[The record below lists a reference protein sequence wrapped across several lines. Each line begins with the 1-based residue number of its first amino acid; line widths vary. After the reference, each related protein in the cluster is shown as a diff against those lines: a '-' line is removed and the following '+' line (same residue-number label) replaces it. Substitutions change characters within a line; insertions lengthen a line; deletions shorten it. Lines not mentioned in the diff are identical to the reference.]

1 MWATRAALAL
11 ALLAVATAV
20 PAVSKSELENRI
32 VQLERKLDSRSL
44 VDLMEQIKAL
54 QREVQQLRGDIEVQ
68 THEMGGL
75 QKRQR
80 DLYLDI
86 DRRLHRLET
95 GGVEVPPAAG
105 AGAPGAGRGD
115 TWGASAPSGSAAS
128 GAAAA
133 GAGSVATGAA
143 AAAPAQVPVQGAFP
157 APPPVQ
163 PAPQAPVQ
171 PAPQA
176 RAPAALNPAE
186 ERKDYDSALEILKE
200 GRYSEASTAFRQ
212 FLSKYPGSGYSDN
225 AQYWL
230 GEVFY
235 VTREFQSALGEFEK
249 VVTQY
254 PDSSK
259 VADARL
265 KMGYIHYEL
274 KDWGKAREM
283 LNQVVQGYPG
293 TTSARLAQERLDRM
307 SSESR

>member
-1 MWATRAALAL
+1 MWATRTALAL
-11 ALLAVATAV
+11 VLLAVGTSV
-20 PAVSKSELENRI
+20 SAVSKSELESR
-32 VQLERKLDSRSL
+32 VQQLERKLDSRSL
-44 VDLMEQIKAL
+44 VDLMDQVKAL

-68 THEMGGL
+68 AHSMDGL

-95 GGVEVPPAAG
+95 GGVESQPAAG
-105 AGAPGAGRGD
+105 PVVPDAGAPSASPGPLAPAGSVVTD
-115 TWGASAPSGSAAS
+115 S
-128 GAAAA
+128 AAAA
-133 GAGSVATGAA
+133 GAAGVSAPAA
-143 AAAPAQVPVQGAFP
+143 AAAPAV
-157 APPPVQ
+157 
-163 PAPQAPVQ
+163 
-171 PAPQA
+171 
-176 RAPAALNPAE
+176 LNPAE

-200 GRYSEASTAFRQ
+200 GRYTEASTAFQQ
-212 FLSKYPGSGYSDN
+212 FLSKYPGSSYADN

-235 VTREFQSALGEFEK
+235 VTRDFPAALAEFDK
-249 VVTQY
+249 VVTNF

-265 KMGYIHYEL
+265 KMGYIQYEL

-293 TTSARLAQERLDRM
+293 STSARLAQERLDRM
-307 SSESR
+307 SSEGR

>member
-1 MWATRAALAL
+1 MWATRTAL
-11 ALLAVATAV
+11 ALLLLVAGTSVSA
-20 PAVSKSELENRI
+20 ASKSELEERI
-32 VQLERKLDSRSL
+32 QQLERKLDSRSL
-44 VDLMEQIKAL
+44 VDLMDQLKAL

-68 THEMGGL
+68 GHNMDGL

-80 DLYLDI
+80 DLYLDV
-86 DRRLHRLET
+86 DRRLHSLET
-95 GGVEVPPAAG
+95 GGVEAQPAAG
-105 AGAPGAGRGD
+105 VPDAGAGD
-115 TWGASAPSGSAAS
+115 FSVAPAVSGSAVGEAAPVAS
-128 GAAAA
+128 SA
-133 GAGSVATGAA
+133 GAGI
-143 AAAPAQVPVQGAFP
+143 AAAP
-157 APPPVQ
+157 PP
-163 PAPQAPVQ
+163 
-171 PAPQA
+171 
-176 RAPAALNPAE
+176 ALNPAD

-212 FLSKYPGSGYSDN
+212 FLSKYPASAYADN

-235 VTREFQSALGEFEK
+235 VTRDFQAALGEFEK
-249 VVTQY
+249 VVTAF

-274 KDWGKAREM
+274 KDWGKAREL

-307 SSESR
+307 SSEGR